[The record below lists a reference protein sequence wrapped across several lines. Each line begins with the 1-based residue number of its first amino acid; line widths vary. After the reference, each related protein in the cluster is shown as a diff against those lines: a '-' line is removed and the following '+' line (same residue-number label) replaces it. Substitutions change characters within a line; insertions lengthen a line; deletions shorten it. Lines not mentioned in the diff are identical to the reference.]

1 MSSAPVKLKMSWN
14 IKPGAEE
21 RYFVFITQEFPTSL
35 RSSGFRLTDA
45 WYTVYGDW
53 PQVSMGFVS
62 ENLEKLEEFLVSSAW
77 RELRGELFSYVK
89 DYRQKVILA
98 RGGFQI

>member
-1 MSSAPVKLKMSWN
+1 MSSIFIKLLMSWN
-14 IKPGAEE
+14 IRPGEEE
-21 RYFVFITQEFPTSL
+21 RYFAFITQQFPAVL
-35 RSSGFRLTDA
+35 RSAGFRLTDA

-62 ENLEKLEEFLVSSAW
+62 EDLESLEEFLASAIW
-77 RELRGELFSYVK
+77 LNLRDELLTYIK
-89 DYRQKVILA
+89 DYRQKIIPA